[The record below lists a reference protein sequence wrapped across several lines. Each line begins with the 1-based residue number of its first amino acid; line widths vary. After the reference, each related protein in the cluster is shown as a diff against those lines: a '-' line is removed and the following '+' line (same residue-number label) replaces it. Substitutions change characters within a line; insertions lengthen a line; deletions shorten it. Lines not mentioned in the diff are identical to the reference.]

1 MSRFLV
7 ITAVQD
13 FERRVRA
20 AVTGSMHGEVQALPP
35 EVLSGGPEDIFRRLV
50 GEPPEVL
57 LFGPG
62 VSSVEALK
70 LATVLD
76 LQHPEISLVL
86 VADPDPR
93 LMLAAMQSGI
103 RDVVEPE
110 VDLDGLRGLL
120 ERACLAS
127 ASRRR
132 GLAPAVDGEEPGR
145 IIAVMSP
152 KGGVG
157 KTTVSTNLAVG
168 LAKIAPL
175 GVVIVDLDL
184 QFGDVASGL
193 LLDPE
198 HSITEAVHGPAAQDT
213 MVLKAFL
220 TAHTSGLYALCAPRR
235 PNEADYVTADHISRL
250 LRQLSHEFRYV
261 VVDTAPGLGER
272 NLATLEL
279 ATDAVWVC
287 GMDIPSVRGLNS
299 SFDVLRELQLVPE
312 GRHVVLNFADRRSGL
327 SVQDVES
334 TIGVPVDVVIPRS
347 KTLPYSTNR
356 GVPVLQ
362 DGSRDAALKG
372 LRKLVQR
379 FDPQWA
385 KAPQSKL
392 HRRVVVS

>member
-7 ITAVQD
+7 ITSVPD
-13 FERRVRA
+13 FERRVRV

-35 EVLSGGPEDIFRRLV
+35 EVLSGGPEDVFRRLV

-57 LFGPG
+57 LIGPG
-62 VSSVEALK
+62 VPGIEALK
-70 LATVLD
+70 FATVFD
-76 LQHPEISLVL
+76 LQHPEVSLVL
-86 VADPDPR
+86 VTDPDAD
-93 LMLAAMQSGI
+93 LMLAAMQAGI
-103 RDVVEPE
+103 RDVAEPN
-110 VDLDGLRGLL
+110 VDVAGLRGLL

-132 GLAPAVDGEEPGR
+132 GLSNPGEGNEPGR

-168 LAKIAPL
+168 LAKIAPM
-175 GVVIVDLDL
+175 GVVIVDLDV

-193 LLDPE
+193 LLEPE

-220 TAHTSGLYALCAPRR
+220 TAHPSGLYALCAPRR
-235 PNEADYVTADHISRL
+235 PNEADYVTAEHISRL

-272 NLATLEL
+272 NLAVLEL

-287 GMDIPSVRGLNS
+287 GMDIPSVRGLNAA
-299 SFDVLRELQLVPE
+299 FDVLRELQLVPD
-312 GRHVVLNFADRRSGL
+312 GRHVALNFADRRSGL

-362 DGSRDAALKG
+362 DGARDAALKG

>member
-7 ITAVQD
+7 ITSVPD
-13 FERRVRA
+13 FERRIRS
-20 AVTGSMHGEVQALPP
+20 AVTGSMHGEVQAMPP
-35 EVLSGGPEDIFRRLV
+35 EVLSDGTEGIFRRLV

-62 VSSVEALK
+62 VSAAEALK
-70 LATVLD
+70 LATVFD
-76 LQHPEISLVL
+76 LQHPEISLVM
-86 VADPDPR
+86 VAEPDPQ
-93 LMLAAMQSGI
+93 LMLAAMQAGI
-103 RDVVEPE
+103 RDVVGPDVA
-110 VDLDGLRGLL
+110 VDDLRGLL
-120 ERACLAS
+120 ERSCLAA

-132 GLAPAVDGEEPGR
+132 GLSAADEGQEQGR
-145 IIAVMSP
+145 VIAVMSP

-157 KTTVSTNLAVG
+157 KTTVATNLAIG

-175 GVVIVDLDL
+175 GVVIVDLDV

-220 TAHTSGLYALCAPRR
+220 TPHPSGLYALCAPRR
-235 PNEADYVTADHISRL
+235 PNEADYVTAEHVSRL
-250 LRQLSHEFRYV
+250 LRQLSHEFKYV
-261 VVDTAPGLGER
+261 VVDTAPGLGEH

-287 GMDIPSVRGLNS
+287 GMDIPSVRGLNA
-299 SFDVLRELQLVPE
+299 SFDVLRELHLVPE
-312 GRHVVLNFADRRSGL
+312 GRHVALNFADRRSGL
-327 SVQDVES
+327 TVQDVES

-362 DGSRDAALKG
+362 QGARDVALKG